1 MRTFSANVQSII
13 NPNDQT
19 WYNSHNL
26 VTRTEQFDNLWAEL
40 GASATADT
48 TTAPNGTLT
57 ADTLTTAGGNSR
69 FIKTTQSV
77 FSGDRVK
84 MGCWFKYIDTQW
96 IYLQSQ
102 NSGYRRA
109 WFDIQNG
116 VIGSSDVVT
125 SGSTLHEHTITAFGS
140 GWYLCECDFTLTGGT
155 MDEFVIIMPTADG
168 SSTRVSSGSTYSW
181 GASLRKSDLSVL
193 NNGDFGEYKNITTT
207 PVLPTTV
214 DLPGNQFIEY
224 FLLIDLGLAGATY
237 NLTTHK
243 ADITTDDATTYL
255 ANGAVFE
262 YDAPKQ
268 NSVLDRSAYTLQ
280 LIDPSDV
287 LFNEFRTGVINRPV
301 TIRAGFV
308 HPTLGPLAGD
318 LDLVYVYRGYVDAPK
333 LSNNFSSKVVQLE
346 CSSPMADL
354 DMIRPFYTTESGM
367 DQYSLNDTSFDRIN
381 EGYELQLEWGKI

>member
-109 WFDIQNG
+109 WFDI
-116 VIGSSDVVT
+116 
-125 SGSTLHEHTITAFGS
+125 
-140 GWYLCECDFTLTGGT
+140 
-155 MDEFVIIMPTADG
+155 
-168 SSTRVSSGSTYSW
+168 
-181 GASLRKSDLSVL
+181 
-193 NNGDFGEYKNITTT
+193 
-207 PVLPTTV
+207 
-214 DLPGNQFIEY
+214 
-224 FLLIDLGLAGATY
+224 
-237 NLTTHK
+237 
-243 ADITTDDATTYL
+243 
-255 ANGAVFE
+255 
-262 YDAPKQ
+262 
-268 NSVLDRSAYTLQ
+268 
-280 LIDPSDV
+280 
-287 LFNEFRTGVINRPV
+287 
-301 TIRAGFV
+301 
-308 HPTLGPLAGD
+308 
-318 LDLVYVYRGYVDAPK
+318 
-333 LSNNFSSKVVQLE
+333 
-346 CSSPMADL
+346 
-354 DMIRPFYTTESGM
+354 
-367 DQYSLNDTSFDRIN
+367 
-381 EGYELQLEWGKI
+381 